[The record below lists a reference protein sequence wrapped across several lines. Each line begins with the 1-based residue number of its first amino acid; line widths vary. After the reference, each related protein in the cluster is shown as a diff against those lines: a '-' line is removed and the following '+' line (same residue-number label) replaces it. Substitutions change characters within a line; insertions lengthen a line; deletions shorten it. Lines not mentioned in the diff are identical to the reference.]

1 MMKSYNVAVYGVTG
15 HTGRFVASELRRRG
29 IGVRGIARRPPT
41 ESSSHENGEQF
52 SWVRASCDDPEA
64 LDRALAGTDAVIN
77 CAGPFLET
85 APDVIEAAL
94 RVGAHYLD
102 VSAEQ
107 RSVRQSLA
115 TYGEEATARGLVV
128 LPAMAFYGGLADL
141 LASQLCTGLRTV
153 EEILIGIALDYWHP
167 TAGTRRTGERN
178 TARRMIVSGGR
189 LSPLPAVPSRRHW
202 QFPHPF
208 GNQPVTAVP
217 LSEVITISRHI
228 AANRIESFINDAP
241 LHDLMRPDTPPPTA
255 VEANGRSSQ
264 SFVMDVVA
272 SGDGASRRIAAFGR
286 DIYAVSASLIVEA
299 CVRVLSQE
307 PCQGGSF
314 APAQL
319 FDPADFLAALGPE
332 IHFSCDMSLDIA
344 MNGMN
349 FPGSAS

>member
-1 MMKSYNVAVYGVTG
+1 VA
-15 HTGRFVASELRRRG
+15 
-29 IGVRGIARRPPT
+29 
-41 ESSSHENGEQF
+41 
-52 SWVRASCDDPEA
+52 
-64 LDRALAGTDAVIN
+64 
-77 CAGPFLET
+77 
-85 APDVIEAAL
+85 
-94 RVGAHYLD
+94 
-102 VSAEQ
+102 
-107 RSVRQSLA
+107 
-115 TYGEEATARGLVV
+115 
-128 LPAMAFYGGLADL
+128 
-141 LASQLCTGLRTV
+141 
-153 EEILIGIALDYWHP
+153 
-167 TAGTRRTGERN
+167 
-178 TARRMIVSGGR
+178 
-189 LSPLPAVPSRRHW
+189 
-202 QFPHPF
+202 
-208 GNQPVTAVP
+208 AVP

-241 LHDLMRPDTPPPTA
+241 LQDLMRPDTPPPTA

-332 IHFSCDMSLDIA
+332 IHVSCDMSLDIA